1 MTAKTI
7 ILIQALIFSITSIKA
22 FAQEPDRYEGPMI
35 DGHAHIAKDYKY
47 DLVRRQ
53 NEMLNISKMVVLPR
67 LFQAEN
73 SDGTTEEEASRFAE
87 EFKDTAWVTVA
98 LQRRD
103 LYDMD
108 WNDPAAWFHEWL
120 NWAREE
126 IMSGRRRGLGELT
139 ARHYAYTKSDFAER
153 DYPIDSKMVDA
164 LMKLSSDTQR
174 PLVLH
179 AEGESHVVKAIKVQL
194 KKHPKAILVWAHACG
209 RSSPA
214 LVKDMLGA
222 NANLFCDLSNMTDTG
237 NYGSGWPRSGG
248 WTYQWEVDGK
258 IIPAWVEVMEQ
269 YPDRFYLGMDSNQFK
284 SWINKG
290 RQSRFSRINRFR
302 ELLPQLSKE
311 TIEQVT
317 VKVATKLYGDR

>member
-7 ILIQALIFSITSIKA
+7 IRIQVLIFLMTSLQV
-22 FAQEPDRYEGPMI
+22 FAQKPERYEGPII
-35 DGHAHIAKDYKY
+35 DGHAHIAGDFKY
-47 DLVRRQ
+47 DFVRRQ
-53 NEMLNISKMVVLPR
+53 NETLNISKMVVLPR

-73 SDGTTEEEASRFAE
+73 SHGTTEEEASRFAE
-87 EFKDTAWVTVA
+87 EFKNTAWVTVA

-108 WNDPAAWFHEWL
+108 WNDPTEWFQEWL
-120 NWAREE
+120 DWARKE

-139 ARHYAYTKSDFAER
+139 AKHYAYTKSAFAER

-164 LMKLSSDTQR
+164 LMKLSNDTQR
-174 PLVLH
+174 PFVLH
-179 AEGESHVVKAIKVQL
+179 AEGESHVVKAIRAQL
-194 KKHPKAILVWAHACG
+194 KRHPKAILVWAHACG
-209 RSSPA
+209 RSSPT
-214 LVKDMLGA
+214 LVKEMLGA
-222 NANLFCDLSNMTDTG
+222 YANLFCDLSNMTDTG
-237 NYGSGWPRSGG
+237 NYGSGWPRSGA

-258 IIPAWVEVMEQ
+258 IVPAWVEVMEQ
-269 YPDRFYLGMDSNQFK
+269 YPDRFYLGMDSNQFMG
-284 SWINKG
+284 WVNKG

-311 TIEQVT
+311 AIEQVT